1 MALTIKSFIDL
12 MKSLPDAN
20 RCREFMEQHKWNGVP
35 TCPHCNHQSER
46 HYKLRFGGVFTGLYK
61 CRHCKRRFNVTT
73 RTMFEGSNIPLDK
86 WFYAIYMFLSH
97 KKGISSVQLS
107 KDLGVTQKTAWFLL
121 GRIRHNLTDW
131 ELPKFEGVIQID
143 ETYVGGKNKGRFK
156 FNRGR
161 SIKQKIPVVG
171 VLTDDKV
178 YTIVVPD
185 TGSRTLKTIIYG
197 LVKAGSTVVT
207 DEWIA
212 YRGLS
217 RDYRHEVVTH
227 HTRNYVNERGFH
239 TNGIEGFWS
248 QLKRGLRGIYHV
260 VTPKYLQMYCD
271 EFAYRY
277 NTRKQTDIQRFI
289 GFLTKPTE
297 RIRLTELKCGYV

>member
-107 KDLGVTQKTAWFLL
+107 KDLGVTQ
-121 GRIRHNLTDW
+121 RQH
-131 ELPKFEGVIQID
+131 
-143 ETYVGGKNKGRFK
+143 
-156 FNRGR
+156 
-161 SIKQKIPVVG
+161 
-171 VLTDDKV
+171 
-178 YTIVVPD
+178 
-185 TGSRTLKTIIYG
+185 
-197 LVKAGSTVVT
+197 
-207 DEWIA
+207 
-212 YRGLS
+212 
-217 RDYRHEVVTH
+217 
-227 HTRNYVNERGFH
+227 GFSSA
-239 TNGIEGFWS
+239 E
-248 QLKRGLRGIYHV
+248 
-260 VTPKYLQMYCD
+260 
-271 EFAYRY
+271 
-277 NTRKQTDIQRFI
+277 
-289 GFLTKPTE
+289 
-297 RIRLTELKCGYV
+297 

>member
-46 HYKLRFGGVFTGLYK
+46 HYKLHFGGVFTGLYK
-61 CRHCKRRFNVTT
+61 CRHCKKRFNVITG
-73 RTMFEGSNIPLDK
+73 TMFEGSNIPLDK

-107 KDLGVTQKTAWFLL
+107 KDIGVTQKTAWFIL

-131 ELPKFEGVIQID
+131 ELPKFEGVVQID
-143 ETYVGGKNKGRFK
+143 ETYIGGKNKGRFK

-161 SIKQKIPVVG
+161 SIKQKTPVVG
-171 VLTDDKV
+171 VLTNDKV

-185 TGSRTLKTIIYG
+185 TGSRTLKTIVYG

-207 DEWIA
+207 DEW
-212 YRGLS
+212 GLS
-217 RDYRHEVVTH
+217 RIITRLHPRGGNPP
-227 HTRNYVNERGFH
+227 HTELCKQTGIPHQWNRGFLVA
-239 TNGIEGFWS
+239 TQTRIERNLS
-248 QLKRGLRGIYHV
+248 
-260 VTPKYLQMYCD
+260 CS
-271 EFAYRY
+271 
-277 NTRKQTDIQRFI
+277 NTQIPANV
-289 GFLTKPTE
+289 L
-297 RIRLTELKCGYV
+297 

>member
-1 MALTIKSFIDL
+1 
-12 MKSLPDAN
+12 
-20 RCREFMEQHKWNGVP
+20 
-35 TCPHCNHQSER
+35 
-46 HYKLRFGGVFTGLYK
+46 
-61 CRHCKRRFNVTT
+61 
-73 RTMFEGSNIPLDK
+73 MFEGSNIPLDK

-121 GRIRHNLTDW
+121 GRIRHNMNDW
-131 ELPKFEGVIQID
+131 ELPKFEGVVQID

-161 SIKQKIPVVG
+161 SIKQKTPVVG
-171 VLTDDKV
+171 VLTNDKV

-185 TGSRTLKTIIYG
+185 TGSRTLKTIVYG
-197 LVKAGSTVVT
+197 LVKEGSTVVT
-207 DEWIA
+207 DEWVA

-217 RDYRHEVVTH
+217 RDYVHEVVTH
-227 HTRNYVNERGFH
+227 HTQNYVNERGFH

-277 NTRKQTDIQRFI
+277 NTRKLTDIQRFI

-297 RIRLTELKCGYV
+297 RIRLKELRCGYA